1 MATTFRQIA
10 LNSFEHAVHTARRAE
25 GELAIDRFSEL
36 WTQTQRELLGDSVSL
51 DGYETWWSYVPHYV
65 VSPGYVYAYAYG
77 YLFSLAIFRRWER
90 EGDSLVEPYLDLL
103 RAGGSQPPEELARMV
118 GLDLSDRALWE
129 DGLGAVDELLG
140 EAEEL
145 VAER

>member
-1 MATTFRQIA
+1 MNR
-10 LNSFEHAVHTARRAE
+10 FEDAVHTARRTE
-25 GELAIDRFSEL
+25 GELAGDRFSEL
-36 WTQTQRELLGDSVSL
+36 WIETQNAMLGDSVDL
-51 DGYETWWSYVPHYV
+51 AGYETWWSYVPHYV

-103 RAGGSQPPEELARMV
+103 RAGGSQAPEDLAAIV

-129 DGLGAVDELLG
+129 DGLAAVDELLA

-145 VAER
+145 AGA